1 MIPWLST
8 SRLTLSLLLLLCI
21 LQQGCSLTG
30 QTGTAT
36 KSGLYVDAV
45 LEFVVEYPI
54 TWHKD
59 RRLQYGRAE
68 GEVRW
73 TNPEHPE
80 MLLIINSTLQKQQTT
95 SFEQRLDTIVKEF
108 GDLEVTSKE
117 LVTLPDGEAWHLTG
131 NRSRTRVDIYMPVD
145 TRRNYRVSLV
155 SALEHAEGYEHIM
168 QKVMESFHRLP

>member
-1 MIPWLST
+1 MIPLLST
-8 SRLTLSLLLLLCI
+8 SRLALPLLLLLCI
-21 LQQGCSLTG
+21 LQQGCSLIG
-30 QTGTAT
+30 QNETES

-54 TWHKD
+54 AWQKD

-80 MLLIINSTLQKQQTT
+80 MLLIINSTLHKQQTT
-95 SFEQRLDTIVKEF
+95 SFEQRLDTILKEL

-117 LVTLPDGEAWHLTG
+117 LVRIADGEAWHLTG
-131 NRSRTRVDIYMPVD
+131 NRSRTRVDIYMPMD
-145 TRRNYRVSLV
+145 AKRDYRVSLV
-155 SALEHAEGYEHIM
+155 TSLEHAEGYERIM